1 MRASCSCAAAEPC
14 DASEPSHDCTSPS
27 PPTARGHPRAGSSRR
42 ERPPSRRGPTVPR
55 PVSSGTQKTPR
66 VLSHLGAMPCSGS
79 RAILHAATS
88 RPNARPPRR
97 GCSAACGPATSPER
111 PGVGAAARAAP
122 GARGTGTSP
131 GSSGGGRGRR
141 TSSHQT
147 CSPSGSS
154 SASEPEGHAAAV
166 WRREPT
172 SPPPLCSPRPGRVQ
186 TRRPPPM
193 QGTAAAKPNP
203 ARAQHNHRAVFCGGG
218 PLQPD
223 PDRRGGLTGC
233 PAVAPAAGGRTPCP
247 TRGARGGARVSTH
260 PRAATMTVTPGVSRS
275 SRKDA
280 TAKDGRHDRRR
291 GDASGSSRRSARA
304 GGPTTRRVATPR
316 VEPRR
321 REPFEHN
328 SRTASGAAGRPAGG
342 SPGVRPW
349 DGR

>member
-1 MRASCSCAAAEPC
+1 MGTAVPLDMVLPGLAEDLRPADVESGIGLHGRPLSFTNPRFGEPRGSVRASCSCAAAEPC

-154 SASEPEGHAAAV
+154 SASEPEGHDAAV

-193 QGTAAAKPNP
+193 DGHLRRRRSRN
-203 ARAQHNHRAVFCGGG
+203 AR
-218 PLQPD
+218 
-223 PDRRGGLTGC
+223 RRK
-233 PAVAPAAGGRTPCP
+233 A
-247 TRGARGGARVSTH
+247 RGARAV
-260 PRAATMTVTPGVSRS
+260 
-275 SRKDA
+275 
-280 TAKDGRHDRRR
+280 RRR
-291 GDASGSSRRSARA
+291 RTRTCSGAEGADRA
-304 GGPTTRRVATPR
+304 
-316 VEPRR
+316 PRR
-321 REPFEHN
+321 PDVGEPAEALICC
-328 SRTASGAAGRPAGG
+328 RCLGG
-342 SPGVRPW
+342 VIVF
-349 DGR
+349 